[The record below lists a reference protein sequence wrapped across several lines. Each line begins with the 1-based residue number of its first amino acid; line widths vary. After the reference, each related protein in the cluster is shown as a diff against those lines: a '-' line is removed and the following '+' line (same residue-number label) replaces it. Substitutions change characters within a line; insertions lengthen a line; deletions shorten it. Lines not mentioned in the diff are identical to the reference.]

1 VAPDTL
7 SVKVRGEANRTPSEG
22 GIFRRDR
29 NFSRAA
35 LWGLRDGSSNH
46 CQITPCR
53 MQSESHRIV
62 FSVRGSRVD
71 RLLVEQE
78 DEEIKETFEQEAR
91 ELET

>member
-1 VAPDTL
+1 
-7 SVKVRGEANRTPSEG
+7 
-22 GIFRRDR
+22 
-29 NFSRAA
+29 
-35 LWGLRDGSSNH
+35 
-46 CQITPCR
+46 